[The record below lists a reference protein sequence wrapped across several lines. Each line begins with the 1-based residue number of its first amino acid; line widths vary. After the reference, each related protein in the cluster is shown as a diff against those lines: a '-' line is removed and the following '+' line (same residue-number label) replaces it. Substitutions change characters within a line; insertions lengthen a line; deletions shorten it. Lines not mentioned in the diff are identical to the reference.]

1 MNNYIGGL
9 PESEG
14 VRRWL
19 SRLIIRTRKGPN
31 IMCQFLD
38 FLDMIKLGERES
50 KLVVK
55 DKFNI
60 KKKKKTKERERGE
73 REYFFFGFFHFLSAI
88 LITWASIVGP
98 VKCILQMCWRTKGQN

>member
-1 MNNYIGGL
+1 
-9 PESEG
+9 
-14 VRRWL
+14 
-19 SRLIIRTRKGPN
+19 
-31 IMCQFLD
+31 MCQFLD

-55 DKFNI
+55 DKFNM
-60 KKKKKTKERERGE
+60 KKKKKTKEIKKGVREDCFYGVV
-73 REYFFFGFFHFLSAI
+73 HFLSAI

>member
-55 DKFNI
+55 DKFNM
-60 KKKKKTKERERGE
+60 KKKKKKDQRKGERRERI
-73 REYFFFGFFHFLSAI
+73 FFLWFLPFSVSNSDHMGI
-88 LITWASIVGP
+88 Y
-98 VKCILQMCWRTKGQN
+98 CRTS